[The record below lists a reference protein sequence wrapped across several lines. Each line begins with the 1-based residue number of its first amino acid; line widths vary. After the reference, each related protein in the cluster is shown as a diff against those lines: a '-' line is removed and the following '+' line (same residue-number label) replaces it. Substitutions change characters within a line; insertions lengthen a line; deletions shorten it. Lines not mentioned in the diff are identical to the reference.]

1 MEGGFTHPSPSVH
14 MGEKMK
20 LAHKTAIITGS
31 GSGIGKTTA
40 LLFADEG
47 ARVIVADIDTESG
60 NDTVERIMNKGGD
73 AAFVRTD
80 VSKAED
86 VKNMVRFAVSAYSRI
101 DILVNIAGIFTTG
114 TALDTSEQEWDRI
127 LGVNLLGVF
136 LCTKYCVQ
144 EMVKTGGGSVVNIA
158 SEAGLVAIRNQVAYN
173 VSKSGVVA
181 FTKSAA
187 VDFADKNIRV
197 NCVCPGRVF
206 TPLVEKVIKSSEDPE
221 AALKEL
227 SEDRPLKRM
236 GKPEEIA
243 AGILFLASDDA
254 KYAIGTVLSI
264 DGGYTAW

>member
-1 MEGGFTHPSPSVH
+1 MAASSIHPHPCER
-14 MGEKMK
+14 GEKMK
-20 LAHKTAIITGS
+20 LAHKSAIITGS

-47 ARVIVADIDTESG
+47 AHVVAADIDTKAG
-60 NDTVERIMNKGGD
+60 NDTVERIRSKGGD

-80 VSKAED
+80 VSKTAD
-86 VKNMVRFAVSAYSRI
+86 VQNMVRFAVSAYSRI
-101 DILVNIAGIFTTG
+101 DILVNVAGIFTTG
-114 TALDTSEQEWDRI
+114 TAVDTSEQEWDRI
-127 LGVNLLGVF
+127 LSVNLVGVF
-136 LCTKYCVQ
+136 LCTKYCIP
-144 EMVKTGGGSVVNIA
+144 EMVKTGGGSIVNIA

-181 FTKSAA
+181 FTKSSA

-206 TPLVEKVIKSSEDPE
+206 TPLVEKVINSSEDPE
-221 AALKEL
+221 TTLREL

-243 AGILFLASDDA
+243 AGILFLASDEA
-254 KYAIGTVLSI
+254 KYTIGTALSI
-264 DGGYTAW
+264 DGGYTAL

>member
-1 MEGGFTHPSPSVH
+1 
-14 MGEKMK
+14 MK
-20 LAHKTAIITGS
+20 LAHRTAIITGS

-40 LLFADEG
+40 LLFSDEG
-47 ARVIVADIDTESG
+47 ANVVVADIDTEAG
-60 NDTVERIMNKGGD
+60 NGTVERIREQGGN

-80 VSKAED
+80 VSKTAD
-86 VKNMVRFAVSAYSRI
+86 VRNMVHFAVSSYTRI
-101 DILVNIAGIFTTG
+101 DILVNVAGVFTTG
-114 TALDTSEQEWDRI
+114 TAVDTSEQEWDRI
-127 LGVNLLGVF
+127 LGVNLIGVF
-136 LCTKYCVQ
+136 LCTKYCVP
-144 EMVKTGGGSVVNIA
+144 EMEKTGGGSVVNIA

-181 FTKSAA
+181 FTKSSA
-187 VDFADKNIRV
+187 VDFADKNIRI

-206 TPLVEKVIKSSEDPE
+206 TPLVEKVVNSSKDPE
-221 AALKEL
+221 TTFREL